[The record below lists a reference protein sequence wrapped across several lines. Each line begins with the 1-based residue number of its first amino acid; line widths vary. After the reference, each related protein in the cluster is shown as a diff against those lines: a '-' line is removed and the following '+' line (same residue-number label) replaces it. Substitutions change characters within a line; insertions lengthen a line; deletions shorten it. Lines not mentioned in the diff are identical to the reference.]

1 MVIFD
6 NDLSLPEAIAHGEI
20 PASKNRA
27 KLEPSKKH
35 VRKIMKPMYS
45 TIFLRRKIWRL
56 LVSKCFKDVDGFPSC
71 HDDTNRLSHWKG
83 QRCIVQGKHP
93 KYPKDYHPHHLE
105 FHPLSIPSHRAP
117 QARSRIGI
125 INIYIYMHIN
135 MIIYDSI
142 CIQNCPRLIQICTLS
157 YFFIIFDYWAYLASL
172 IPFPVHEEQPP
183 EIMAPVGDR
192 NTGMGDRIDHSILA
206 T

>member
-1 MVIFD
+1 MFQRCGWFSK
-6 NDLSLPEAIAHGEI
+6 LSWWYKSTVP
-20 PASKNRA
+20 
-27 KLEPSKKH
+27 LEGAAMYCS
-35 VRKIMKPMYS
+35 RKTSQIS
-45 TIFLRRKIWRL
+45 Q
-56 LVSKCFKDVDGFPSC
+56 
-71 HDDTNRLSHWKG
+71 RLS
-83 QRCIVQGKHP
+83 P
-93 KYPKDYHPHHLE
+93 T
-105 FHPLSIPSHRAP
+105 S
-117 QARSRIGI
+117 SRISSV
-125 INIYIYMHIN
+125 INTIPQSTPSPIQNWYHKYIYIYMHIN

>member
-1 MVIFD
+1 
-6 NDLSLPEAIAHGEI
+6 
-20 PASKNRA
+20 
-27 KLEPSKKH
+27 
-35 VRKIMKPMYS
+35 MYS

-125 INIYIYMHIN
+125 INIYIYAHKYDYIWFYMYPKLSKTHPNMYFILFLYHIWLLSVSS
-135 MIIYDSI
+135 IIDPI
-142 CIQNCPRLIQICTLS
+142 PRSWRT
-157 YFFIIFDYWAYLASL
+157 AS
-172 IPFPVHEEQPP
+172 
-183 EIMAPVGDR
+183 R
-192 NTGMGDRIDHSILA
+192 NHGTCGR
-206 T
+206 